1 MYQPIDARARKSV
14 AGTYQRGPVPLV
26 FGRSERG
33 GNNTANIAARLERT
47 HVQSSE
53 AISFAVCEK
62 HINAPRMPYIPD
74 SHVGNDDTGA
84 DFDLAGEEGRNA
96 RGLTRT

>member
-1 MYQPIDARARKSV
+1 MIQLMALWNRV
-14 AGTYQRGPVPLV
+14 V

-33 GNNTANIAARLERT
+33 GNNTADIAARLERT

-62 HINAPRMPYIPD
+62 HINALRMPYIPD